1 MEEIEEIIKEG
12 IQEMCTFLG
21 EGGSQG
27 GLTFESDEAFSYLLF
42 AWIIFFFFLTGI
54 VTKFIH

>member
-42 AWIIFFFFLTGI
+42 AWIIFFFFDW
-54 VTKFIH
+54 HSD